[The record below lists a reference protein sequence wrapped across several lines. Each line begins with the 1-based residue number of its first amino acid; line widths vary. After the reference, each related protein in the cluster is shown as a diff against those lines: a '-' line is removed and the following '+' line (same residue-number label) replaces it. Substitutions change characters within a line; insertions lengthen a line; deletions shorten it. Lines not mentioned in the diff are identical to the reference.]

1 MTESL
6 MRNTKQCWIL
16 TDFKRSNYLR
26 YGHFTTTIA
35 DDEQDIGPKCR
46 ILHEQETNIV
56 KYLWC

>member
-1 MTESL
+1 

-35 DDEQDIGPKCR
+35 DDEQDIIPKCR